1 MKTRRESPSRV
12 LSPRGRPGEGRKLR
26 SSPVS
31 PPPPADAAAA
41 QPSRGRPRVLRSP
54 PSALPPLNN
63 LNANGSERCLRAAT
77 TRPEF
82 KYQ

>member
-12 LSPRGRPGEGRKLR
+12 LSPLSPRGRPGEGRKLR

-41 QPSRGRPRVLRSP
+41 QPSRGRPRALRSP
-54 PSALPPLNN
+54 PSTLPPLNN
-63 LNANGSERCLRAAT
+63 LNAS
-77 TRPEF
+77 
-82 KYQ
+82 K